1 MGLTELKHDT
11 ALSKAGT
18 GAKNSGRHQTAFPF
32 EMRSARRIVL
42 GFRV

>member
-1 MGLTELKHDT
+1 MGLTELKHDI

-18 GAKNSGRHQTAFPF
+18 GAENSGRHQTALLF
-32 EMRSARRIVL
+32 EMRSSRDL